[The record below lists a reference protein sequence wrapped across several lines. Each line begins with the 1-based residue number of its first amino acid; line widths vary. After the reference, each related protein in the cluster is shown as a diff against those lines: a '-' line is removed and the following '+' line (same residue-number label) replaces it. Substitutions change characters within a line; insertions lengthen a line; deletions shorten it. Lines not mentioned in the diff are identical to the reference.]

1 MSEQEERGF
10 TVVDKRS
17 SSGGQDPGAPK
28 EPACSAPPSSPPI
41 SSERVPKVDFA
52 MLIASFAT
60 GALYHMGIAPD
71 PETGRPGERNLPLAS
86 QNIDIL
92 ELIEEKTRGNLGAD
106 EAGLLEGLLYE
117 VRMRFVEASK
127 SPGK

>member
-1 MSEQEERGF
+1 MSDPNERGF

-17 SSGGQDPGAPK
+17 SAGAEDAEAREPSAALPREPGR
-28 EPACSAPPSSPPI
+28 

-60 GALYHMGIAPD
+60 GALYHLGFAPD

-92 ELIEEKTRGNLGAD
+92 ELIESKTRGNLSAD

-117 VRMRFVEASK
+117 VRMRFVEVTK
-127 SPGK
+127 STER

>member
-10 TVVDKRS
+10 TVVDKRA
-17 SSGGQDPGAPK
+17 SSGGQDTPAPT
-28 EPACSAPPSSPPI
+28 EPASPPPSRSD
-41 SSERVPKVDFA
+41 ERVPKVDFA

-71 PETGRPGERNLPLAS
+71 PETGRPSEPNLPLAS

-92 ELIEEKTRGNLGAD
+92 ELIEEKTRGNLTPD

-117 VRMRFVEASK
+117 VRMRFVEVSR
-127 SPGK
+127 G